1 MSVLNLLIT
10 EQRIY
15 IWQYSAYYVQVK
27 NSYKSINTV
36 CDEFKST
43 LLSLKYDHW
52 VIVVAMGCA
61 GRIFMKMMICD
72 NEYNRHFYFDFGSM
86 LYVFCG
92 LNTRDWIEKTD
103 ILNKSRFIL

>member
-1 MSVLNLLIT
+1 
-10 EQRIY
+10 
-15 IWQYSAYYVQVK
+15 
-27 NSYKSINTV
+27 
-36 CDEFKST
+36 
-43 LLSLKYDHW
+43 
-52 VIVVAMGCA
+52 
-61 GRIFMKMMICD
+61 MKMMICD